1 MAEQKVGCVNCGS
14 KLEQKLLQYLS
25 KVPGLLALSILAACA
40 VQKNPYAT
48 TNRSYKAQVK
58 AYAATLR
65 ATPPPTP
72 GGDSLLGKYWVGTT
86 NFNLRK
92 PNYVVIHHTAQ
103 DSTAQTL
110 KTFTLPRTEV
120 SAHYVIGRDG
130 RVYHMLND
138 YLRAWHGGVAR
149 WGNTTDLNSCSIG
162 IELDNN
168 GTEPFAEPQITS
180 LLRILAGLKK
190 AYAIPTANFIGHA
203 DIAPSRKNDP
213 SARFPW
219 KRLADNGFG
228 LWYDAGPLPSP
239 FGPDSAAAL
248 AGRLLAPRLPETDDA
263 TTSLLAD
270 TSRVDAQL
278 ARLNGPITVFNPR
291 EALRIIGY
299 DTRDLPAA
307 VRAFKLHFIPRNVS
321 GPLTEADQRIL
332 YNLYRKYL

>member
-1 MAEQKVGCVNCGS
+1 MNQNQCR
-14 KLEQKLLQYLS
+14 
-25 KVPGLLALSILAACA
+25 GLLFAAFSVALAACA
-40 VQKNPYAT
+40 VQRNPYAA
-48 TNRSYKAQVK
+48 TNKAYKAQVK
-58 AYAATLR
+58 AYAAALR

-168 GTEPFAEPQITS
+168 GTEPFAEPQMTS
-180 LLRILAGLKK
+180 LLHILAGLKK
-190 AYAIPTANFIGHA
+190 AYGIPTANFIGHA

-213 SARFPW
+213 SVRFPW
-219 KRLADNGFG
+219 KRLAGNGFG

-248 AGRLLAPRLPETDDA
+248 AGRLLARPRPETDETA
-263 TTSLLAD
+263 PNTAIPVD
-270 TSRVDAQL
+270 TSKADAQL
-278 ARLNGPITVFNPR
+278 ARLNGPVTAFNPR

-307 VRAFKLHFIPRNVS
+307 IRAFKLHFIQRDVS
-321 GPLTEADQRIL
+321 GPLTDTDNRIL
-332 YNLYRKYL
+332 YNLYKKYL

>member
-1 MAEQKVGCVNCGS
+1 MKIRLNVGSV
-14 KLEQKLLQYLS
+14 Q
-25 KVPGLLALSILAACA
+25 LLAAASLAACA
-40 VQKNPYAT
+40 TQRNPYAA
-48 TNRSYKAQVK
+48 TNKAYKAQVK
-58 AYAATLR
+58 AYAAALR

-72 GGDSLLGKYWVGTT
+72 GGDSLLGKYWVGTI

-92 PNYVVIHHTAQ
+92 PNYVVVHHTAQ

-110 KTFTLPRTEV
+110 KTFTLTSTQV

-149 WGNTTDLNSCSIG
+149 WGNNTDLNSCSIG

-168 GTEPFAEPQITS
+168 GTEPFAEPQLTS
-180 LLRILAGLKK
+180 LLHILAGLKK
-190 AYAIPTANFIGHA
+190 AYGIPSANFIGHA

-219 KRLADNGFG
+219 KRLADSGFG

-239 FGPDSAAAL
+239 FVADSATAL
-248 AGRLLAPRLPETDDA
+248 AGRLLAPPLPEPVETA
-263 TTSLLAD
+263 VAPVD
-270 TSRVDAQL
+270 TSRIDAQL
-278 ARLNGPITVFNPR
+278 ARLNGPITLFNPR

-307 VRAFKLHFIPRNVS
+307 IRAFKLHYVQRDVS
-321 GPLTEADQRIL
+321 GPLTEDDLKIL
-332 YNLYRKYL
+332 YNLYKKCL

>member
-1 MAEQKVGCVNCGS
+1 M
-14 KLEQKLLQYLS
+14 QYLS
-25 KVPGLLALSILAACA
+25 KVPGLLALGILAACA
-40 VQKNPYAT
+40 TQRNPYAT
-48 TNRSYKAQVK
+48 TNKAYKAQVK
-58 AYAATLR
+58 AYAAALR

-72 GGDSLLGKYWVGTT
+72 GGDSLLGNYWVGTT

-110 KTFTLPRTEV
+110 KTFTLTSTQV

-149 WGNTTDLNSCSIG
+149 WGNNTDLNSCSIG

-168 GTEPFAEPQITS
+168 GIEPFAEPQLTS
-180 LLRILAGLKK
+180 LLHILARLKK
-190 AYAIPTANFIGHA
+190 DYGIPATNFIGHA

-219 KRLADNGFG
+219 KQLADSGFG

-239 FGPDSAAAL
+239 FVADSATAL
-248 AGRLLAPRLPETDDA
+248 AGRLLAPPLPEPVETA
-263 TTSLLAD
+263 VAPVD
-270 TSRVDAQL
+270 TSRIDAQL
-278 ARLNGPITVFNPR
+278 ARLNGPITLFNPR

-307 VRAFKLHFIPRNVS
+307 IRAFKLHYVQRDVS
-321 GPLTEADQRIL
+321 GPLTEDDLKIL
-332 YNLYRKYL
+332 YNLYKKCL